1 MQADLPAA
9 SAQDSAHGAFA
20 SLFAEELGLVLEVQ
34 SSDAASIVEAYCRA
48 GLTAY
53 VVGKVRASFAPLF
66 AEELHLVLEVSPSTI
81 MDAYCHLSAQTI
93 LWTAL

>member
-53 VVGKVRASFAPLF
+53 VIGKVRASFAPL
-66 AEELHLVLEVSPSTI
+66 LKSCIWCWRSVLR
-81 MDAYCHLSAQTI
+81 LSWMRIAT
-93 LWTAL
+93 